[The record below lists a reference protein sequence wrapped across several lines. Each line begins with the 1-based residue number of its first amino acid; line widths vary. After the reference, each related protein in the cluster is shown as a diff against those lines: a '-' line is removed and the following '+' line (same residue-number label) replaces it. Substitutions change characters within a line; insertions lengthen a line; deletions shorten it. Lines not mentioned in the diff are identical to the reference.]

1 MAINQ
6 EYYGFTPTKY
16 VTTGAAGG
24 GVGSA
29 GDPWTLA
36 EAMTSAVAGDIV
48 AIAAGVYVGSSTRI
62 TRNNLHLG
70 QATQVLQEA
79 LYALW
84 RNGQQLLTR
93 TDLTDIRCGNT
104 DAVAT
109 EVVLLL
115 VLTM

>member
-48 AIAAGVYVGSSTRI
+48 AIAAGVYVGSST
-62 TRNNLHLG
+62 NNKEQPAFRPSNSG
-70 QATQVLQEA
+70 TSGSPIRFVAQWAAATHTYRLNRHKVRHILMQLQ
-79 LYALW
+79 
-84 RNGQQLLTR
+84 
-93 TDLTDIRCGNT
+93 
-104 DAVAT
+104 T